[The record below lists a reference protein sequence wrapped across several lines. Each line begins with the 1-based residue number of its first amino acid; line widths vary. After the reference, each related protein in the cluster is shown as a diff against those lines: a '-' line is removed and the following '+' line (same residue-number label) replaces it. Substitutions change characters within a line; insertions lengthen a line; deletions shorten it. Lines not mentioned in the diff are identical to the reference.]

1 MKCYAKNIV
10 KLALAEVGYCE
21 KETNANLEHH
31 TLNSGSKNWNKYADF
46 IDTEYPEFYNGRKNG
61 YDWCDIFVDYLFL
74 KSFGLDNALK
84 LLCQPLKSGGA
95 GCTASRSYYKKANRY
110 SKSPSIGAQIFF
122 TKDAGKSCY
131 HTGIV
136 YSVDTKRVYTVEGNS
151 GNKVATK
158 SYYLTDSKIDGYGCP
173 EYDKNLT
180 QEGGVKQMKSD
191 TEIAAE
197 VIAGKWGS
205 GADRKNALIA
215 AGYNADNVQSIVNAM
230 LKGEVATGKTFIVNI
245 EKNKYKQIIINLI

>member
-1 MKCYAKNIV
+1 MKCYAKDIV

-21 KETNANLEHH
+21 KETKANLEHP
-31 TLNSGSKNWNKYADF
+31 TTNAGSKNWNKYADF
-46 IDTEYPEFYNGRKNG
+46 IDTEYPDFYNGKKNG

-74 KSFGLDNALK
+74 KSFGLDKTLE

-95 GCTASRSYYKKANRY
+95 GCTVSRSYYKRANRY
-110 SKSPSIGAQIFF
+110 TKSPFIGAQIFF
-122 TKDAGKSCY
+122 TKDGGKSCY

-136 YSVDTKRVYTVEGNS
+136 YYIDSKWVYTVEGNS
-151 GNKVATK
+151 GNKVAK
-158 SYYLTDSKIDGYGCP
+158 RSYLLTDSKIDGYGWP
-173 EYDKNLT
+173 DYDKEYA

-191 TEIAAE
+191 TEIATE

-215 AGYNADNVQSIVNAM
+215 AGYNADNIQAIVNAM
-230 LKGEVATGKTFIVNI
+230 LKGEAATGETFTVNI